1 MWQETSF
8 EKIVKFNHKQLT
20 NTDSASG
27 RTLLTV
33 DSGSPRYKEWFN
45 LEAVSVT
52 QMAWS
57 LGLKKPHL
65 SKQNLQLAFPCEIS
79 L

>member
-52 QMAWS
+52 QMA
-57 LGLKKPHL
+57 
-65 SKQNLQLAFPCEIS
+65 
-79 L
+79 

>member
-8 EKIVKFNHKQLT
+8 EKIVKFKYKQLT
-20 NTDSASG
+20 NTNSASG
-27 RTLLTV
+27 RTLPTV
-33 DSGSPRYKEWFN
+33 DSGSPRYKEWLN
-45 LEAVSVT
+45 LEAVSVR
-52 QMAWS
+52 QMTWS

-65 SKQNLQLAFPCEIS
+65 AKQNLQLAFPCEIS

>member
-1 MWQETSF
+1 MNVTNIMWQETSF

-45 LEAVSVT
+45 LEAVNVT
-52 QMAWS
+52 QMA
-57 LGLKKPHL
+57 
-65 SKQNLQLAFPCEIS
+65 
-79 L
+79 